1 MSIKAEHCA
10 GFPAEFPRLLTC
22 GGAGDPAVSVSAGF
36 FMFTCHAHAGTSFA
50 CALPATH
57 GVMATEQTPQGAAAA
72 PAAEPSPAA
81 EPASGEAAAAGAHVE
96 PPSLPELPL
105 FSCKEAYVYRVPPA
119 TTAGHRAE
127 MWDVN
132 KWLATVALR
141 VVQADDDAFIR
152 LLDEKTGGLGG
163 GDGFGRGWGIHLG
176 W

>member
-1 MSIKAEHCA
+1 
-10 GFPAEFPRLLTC
+10 
-22 GGAGDPAVSVSAGF
+22 
-36 FMFTCHAHAGTSFA
+36 
-50 CALPATH
+50 
-57 GVMATEQTPQGAAAA
+57 MATEQAPQGAAAA
-72 PAAEPSPAA
+72 PAAEPSPPS
-81 EPASGEAAAAGAHVE
+81 ELASAEAAAAGAHVE

-152 LLDEKTGGLGG
+152 LLDEKTGVCV
-163 GDGFGRGWGIHLG
+163 GWGG
-176 W
+176 N